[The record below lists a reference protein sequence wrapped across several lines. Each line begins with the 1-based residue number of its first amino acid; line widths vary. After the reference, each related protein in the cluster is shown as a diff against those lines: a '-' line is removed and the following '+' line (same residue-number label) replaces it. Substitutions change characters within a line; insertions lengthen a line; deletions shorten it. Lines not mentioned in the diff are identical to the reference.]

1 LVDDAPHRSDG
12 APPARLDRF
21 MHVGVPVDPMGD
33 GAVSKRRS
41 ALLTLDSL
49 LSFSRIFALPV
60 ST

>member
-1 LVDDAPHRSDG
+1 
-12 APPARLDRF
+12 